1 MRMFHIITIV
11 FTLLVQ
17 STFGQRS
24 LSEGTLV
31 YDILVET
38 NNKEPKMAD
47 AFDGA
52 TSTIY
57 LKGSNSRVDMVSML
71 GTERTFHDAQTG
83 AATILKE
90 YSGQKL
96 MITLKSENWIE
107 KTQLVSNIRFQDQ
120 PETKVLSGYNC
131 NKATGQLNDGTA
143 IVVFYT
149 KELIPTNRE
158 YDPMFKSLPGLPLQY
173 ELNRGNTKFIYTA
186 NRIDF
191 TPVPASMFE
200 IPQGYRMMTYEESK
214 SRKTTH

>member
-143 IVVFYT
+143 IVVFFT

-173 ELNRGNTKFIYTA
+173 ELNRGNTKFVYTA

-200 IPQGYRMMTYEESK
+200 IPPGYRMMTYEESK
-214 SRKTTH
+214 SRKPTR